1 MYKTTLL
8 GIVLIDTNTLMTG
21 SFITLFILIIVGF
34 VFFNKFPQEKY
45 FKYFALFS
53 LFFLTGE
60 LLRTFRV
67 VIPDLFS
74 VVIANTLMTSGIIFL
89 YIGVRGMLNLESQ
102 WHTRYYIPIA
112 VVLFGF
118 ILFTYVHYNIT
129 MRILIFSAFSIIY
142 ASSISWIFFKN
153 ATKEF
158 KMFDYFSSLLFLVGI
173 IIFLVRTLK
182 ASMIEINVNYPKSTD
197 LLNTFIYLY
206 LFFISFW
213 LSFILIIRAMCLPN
227 NKNTINLEK

>member
-1 MYKTTLL
+1 M
-8 GIVLIDTNTLMTG
+8 IDSNTLMTG
-21 SFITLFILIIVGF
+21 SFIALFILIIVGSI
-34 VFFNKFPQEKY
+34 FFNKFPQEKY

-60 LLRTFRV
+60 ILRTFRV

-74 VVIANTLMTSGIIFL
+74 IVIANTLMVSGIIFS
-89 YIGVRGMLNLESQ
+89 YIGVRAILNLESQ
-102 WHTRYYIPIA
+102 WHIRYYIPIV

-118 ILFTYVHYNIT
+118 ILFTYVHYNVT
-129 MRILIFSAFSIIY
+129 MRILIFSVFSIIY

-158 KMFDYFSSLLFLVGI
+158 KIFDYISSLLFLVGI
-173 IIFLVRTLK
+173 IIFLIRTLK

-197 LLNTFIYLY
+197 LLNTVIYSY
-206 LFFISFW
+206 LFFMSFW
-213 LSFILIIRAMCLPN
+213 LSFILIIRAKRFFN
-227 NKNTINLEK
+227 NKNIINLEK